1 MTKTKQDDEQVHRLT
16 EIVVEEVSLVD
27 RPANLQPFLIV
38 KRDTSGTVEGEI
50 VLDDD
55 GNLVTAKAE
64 AKQAPREG
72 ATNDEL
78 RELRQERSS
87 KFGVEVLE
95 ANSNLSFPANF
106 PTKLSLYADPVNL
119 KFPVDTAGR
128 ANNARTRFK
137 QFADNYENDSSK
149 RVVHTRIVEAQ
160 LKFGAKPSIDPDDPL
175 DKLLPA
181 ALRERAEEAAEKT
194 DASKAG
200 HDDFKT
206 SLKAANA
213 NIAEAMKN
221 VDDERVAI
229 EKTDAAIADLRKAKT
244 SYSKADKAPT
254 GTKKAGAKMSA
265 ARFNK
270 LKEAVEIL
278 LALRDSLAPAVKEGA
293 GKSEKKKG
301 DDGGDRTAKLD
312 KATAAKIDSLVSTV
326 TKLTK
331 EVEGHE
337 RKLRQ
342 GVRKGKRRGVTSNA
356 LPVEKGQRSDDDDT
370 TWPMD
375 LNREQTRKNT
385 PTHRSFFDR

>member
-1 MTKTKQDDEQVHRLT
+1 MTKLKQQDDEQVHRLT

-27 RPANLQPFLIV
+27 RPANLQPFLII
-38 KRDTSGTVEGEI
+38 KRDATAVADGEI
-50 VLDDD
+50 VKDED
-55 GNLVTAKAE
+55 GNLVTAKGE
-64 AKQAPREG
+64 TKQAPREG

-78 RELRQERSS
+78 RELRQERSG
-87 KFGVEVLE
+87 KFGVEVLD
-95 ANSNLSFPANF
+95 ANSNLSFPADF

-137 QFADNYENDSSK
+137 QFADNYDKDSSK

-160 LKFGAKPSIDPDDPL
+160 LKFGASPSIDTDDPL

-181 ALRERAEEAAEKT
+181 SLRERAEATTKAEHEEFRT
-194 DASKAG
+194 Q
-200 HDDFKT
+200 
-206 SLKAANA
+206 LKAAHA

-221 VDDERVAI
+221 IDDERVAI
-229 EKTDAAIADLRKAKT
+229 AKTDAAIADLKKAKT
-244 SYSKADKAPT
+244 SYSSDENRKKA
-254 GTKKAGAKMSA
+254 GTQKAGAKMSA
-265 ARFNK
+265 ARFGE
-270 LKEAVEIL
+270 LKRAVEIL
-278 LALRDSLAPAVKEGA
+278 LALRDSLAPAIKEGA

-312 KATAAKIDSLVSTV
+312 KASAAKIDTLVDTV
-326 TKLTK
+326 SKLMK
-331 EVEGHE
+331 DVEKHE

-356 LPVEKGQRSDDDDT
+356 LSVEKGQVSDDDDIS
-370 TWPMD
+370 WPMD

-385 PTHRSFFDR
+385 PSHRSFFDR